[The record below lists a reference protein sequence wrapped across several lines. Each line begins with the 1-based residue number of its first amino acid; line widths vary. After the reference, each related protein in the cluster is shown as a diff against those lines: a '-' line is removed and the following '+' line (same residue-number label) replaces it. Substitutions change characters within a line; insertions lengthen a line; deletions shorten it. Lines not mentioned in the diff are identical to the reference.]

1 MEEYGRGVWT
11 GRVEGR
17 QRERSGDQLEV
28 NPGAWEGSMLITLG
42 LRGGRNL
49 PQHDDARAVISLE
62 PAPVT

>member
-1 MEEYGRGVWT
+1 
-11 GRVEGR
+11 
-17 QRERSGDQLEV
+17 V
-28 NPGAWEGSMLITLG
+28 NPGAWEGSMLIALG